1 MKSVDS
7 SLSKSACTSVSS
19 PIKLALLQM
28 NSSDVL
34 IENLDFVAVQLEIAG
49 RDGVDLVLLPE
60 NFAQLARR
68 TRDQYVEPQEG
79 GKIKTFLSEQAAQH
93 KLHIIAGSIPT
104 QSEIAGRVYAR
115 CEVFDDVGQHIASY
129 NKIHLFD
136 VDLADGQSYRESNHY
151 LPGDHDLS
159 SNNLDLVET
168 KFAKLG
174 LTICY
179 DLRFPELYRELSSR
193 GAHILCVPSAFTD
206 TTGQAHW
213 ATLLRARAIENQC
226 YVMAAA
232 QVGKHANGRQTYG
245 HSMIIDPWGTVI
257 AEQTEQLGLMS
268 ATIELSQLTNIRNRF
283 PALSQRRL

>member
-1 MKSVDS
+1 MKTKDS
-7 SLSKSACTSVSS
+7 SPSTSSAS
-19 PIKLALLQM
+19 PIRLALLQM
-28 NSSDVL
+28 NSSGVL
-34 IENLDFVAVQLEIAG
+34 TENLDFVASQLEIAG

-60 NFAQLARR
+60 NFAQLAGR
-68 TRDQYVEPQEG
+68 TRDQYIEPNEG
-79 GKIKTFLSEQAAQH
+79 GIIKAFLSEQAAQH
-93 KLHIIAGSIPT
+93 KLHIVAGSVAT
-104 QSEIAGRVYAR
+104 QSEVAERVYAR
-115 CEVFDDVGQHIASY
+115 CEVFDDGGQHIASY

-151 LPGDHDLS
+151 LPGEHDLK
-159 SNNLDLVET
+159 SNNLELVET

-179 DLRFPELYRELSSR
+179 DLRFPELYRELTGR

-245 HSMIIDPWGTVI
+245 HSMIIDPWGTVLVEQ
-257 AEQTEQLGLMS
+257 AEELGLVT
-268 ATIELSQLTNIRNRF
+268 AVIELSQLTNIRNQF